1 MRYSQPVPPSVSSV
15 SRVEELVAALESEKL
30 AGWTIGRL
38 GDGELELLRGE
49 ERVVA
54 VDAGR
59 ITSLVAA
66 ADGPPAAVIALG
78 GADELT
84 APQVAEA
91 IAALG
96 ASPVWGPAPLSCIA
110 LALEAAAGRCRAELS
125 SERAR
130 RENDLLIAVGRS
142 LSQERDIDSLLA
154 EILRTSRAVTGADA
168 GSVYVV
174 EGEGDDP
181 SAHALRFAAFQND
194 SMPIPSA
201 GFTIP
206 VSPSSIAGACVLG
219 REVIN
224 IPDLYALDEPGTGNN
239 PWGFVHD
246 RSFDDNHGYQTRSML
261 AVPMISARE
270 QVIGVIQLINKKRQA
285 EVRLGA
291 PADFVEQVVPFD
303 KVSENYAATL
313 ASQAGIA
320 LENALLYDEVRQL
333 FEGFVHASV
342 TAIESRDPTTSGHS
356 QRVADLTV
364 GLAKVVDRVDRGPY
378 ANLKLSPTELKQLEY
393 AALLH
398 DFGKVGV
405 RENVLVKPRKL
416 YEHERELI
424 EARFR
429 LIRRTLEAEH
439 SRQKVSYLLEASRDA
454 VAEKLAALDRDAE
467 VKIRELDEFF
477 SFILQANE
485 PTVLEKGGF
494 ERLQDI
500 AARRYVDVDGKER
513 PYLTTEERAA
523 LEILKGSLTPEERE
537 EIESHVVHTY
547 NFLRQIPWGRT
558 YKDIPLIAGAHHE
571 KLNGSGYPRG
581 LTAEEIPAPTK
592 MMTISDIYDA
602 LTARDRP
609 YKKAV
614 PEARA
619 LQILEFE
626 VKDGHLDRDLYEIF
640 IEAEV
645 YKIVRSGTD

>member
-1 MRYSQPVPPSVSSV
+1 MRYSRGVAADSSVSSLEDLV
-15 SRVEELVAALESEKL
+15 SALTSGQL
-30 AGWTIGRL
+30 GSWSIGER
-38 GDGELELLRGE
+38 GEGELELWRGE
-49 ERVVA
+49 ERVLAVEAASLSRARERATDEAAPAVVA
-54 VDAGR
+54 IGGAEA
-59 ITSLVAA
+59 LAEPQA
-66 ADGPPAAVIALG
+66 AD
-78 GADELT
+78 
-84 APQVAEA
+84 A
-91 IAALG
+91 IAKLG
-96 ASPVWGPAPLSCIA
+96 ASPVWTPAPVACVK
-110 LALEAAAGRCRAELS
+110 LALEAAAGRARAELS

-142 LSQERDIDSLLA
+142 LSQERDIDSLLS
-154 EILRTSRAVTGADA
+154 EILRTTRAVTGADA

-174 EGEGDDP
+174 EGEGDEP
-181 SAHALRFAAFQND
+181 SSRTLRFAAFQND

-201 GFTIP
+201 GFTMP

-246 RSFDDNHGYQTRSML
+246 RSFDETHGYETRSML

-270 QVIGVIQLINKKRQA
+270 QVIGVIQLINKKPQPEA
-285 EVRLGA
+285 RLAKA
-291 PADFVEQVVPFD
+291 PDFETLVLCFD

-320 LENALLYDEVRQL
+320 LENALLYDEVRQI
-333 FEGFVHASV
+333 FEGCVHASV

-378 ANLKLSPTELKQLEY
+378 GDLTLSPVELKQLEY

-405 RENVLVKPRKL
+405 RENVLVKPKKL
-416 YEHERELI
+416 YAHERELI
-424 EARFR
+424 ESRFR
-429 LIRRTLEAEH
+429 FIRRTLEAEK
-439 SRQKVSYLLEASRDA
+439 SRKKVAYLLEASRDE
-454 VAEKLAALDRDAE
+454 VAEKLAELDRDAE
-467 VKIRELDEFF
+467 AKIHELDEFF

-494 ERLQDI
+494 ERLQEI
-500 AARRYVDVDGKER
+500 AARRYVDVDGTER
-513 PYLTTEERAA
+513 PYLTAEERSA
-523 LEILKGSLTPEERE
+523 LEILKGSLTPEERH

-558 YKDIPLIAGAHHE
+558 YKDIPIIAGAHHE
-571 KLNGSGYPRG
+571 KLNGRGYPQG
-581 LTAEEIPAPTK
+581 LKADEIPAPTK

-609 YKKAV
+609 YKRAV
-614 PEARA
+614 PEERA

-626 VKDGHLDRDLYEIF
+626 VKDGHLDAELYKIF
-640 IEAEV
+640 LEAEV
-645 YKIVRSGTD
+645 YKIVRPRSE